1 MNISE
6 LSRQVK
12 IPVQELKL
20 IIPELGFDVGQK
32 AIQVDDRTAVKIIEQ
47 LNNPIIK
54 EKMLAKLKNNQLSGG
69 ENLTVR
75 KNYLD
80 LETSTPAGAK
90 NQHAKISVGETIV
103 VKDLAN
109 QMNLPVT
116 KLILEL
122 MKNGVMAS
130 LNQKIDFETASII
143 ADDLGFSVEKNIG
156 EKNNLIETGQT
167 RAEYF
172 IDDPK
177 NMVPR
182 PPVVVVM
189 GHVDHGKTKLLDAIR
204 ETNLVDAEAGGITQH
219 IGAYQT
225 KKNDQSI
232 TFIDTPGHEAFS
244 AMRSRGA
251 QVADIAILVVAADD
265 GIMPQTIEAISHIRS
280 ANLPMVVAIN
290 KIDKPEANLDK
301 IKSGLAE
308 IGLTPED
315 WGGETICVPISAKQK
330 TNIDLLLE
338 NLLLV
343 YEMEKEKI
351 VANPKRNAIGTIIEA
366 HLDKGEGPVAT
377 VLVQTGT
384 LKISDSVKIGS
395 AFGKIRTI
403 KDWRGK
409 NVAIALPST
418 PVKIVG
424 LKATPEVGEILQVLT
439 DQKEFKKEQKKF
451 KNYKAPAF
459 INTSKHLMNKQKN
472 PVNGQVGEKENVQK
486 INIILKADVLG
497 SLEAI
502 VESLVSLN
510 LPDLVINIV
519 QATLGNITA
528 VEIERAAAQ
537 NALILGFNV
546 KPNPAAEQAA
556 REQKVVI
563 KTAKIIYELIDF
575 IKEEMKKYIKEEII
589 EEVIGQA
596 KVLKI
601 FRTEKK
607 TQIIGAKITAGKIT
621 KECKIKIIRNNELMG
636 KATLAEL
643 QSGRQTV
650 TEVVADQEAG
660 LKIEEQKQ
668 FPADELSVD
677 ESYEHKEHV
686 SCRYIIFKLKK

>member
-32 AIQVDDRTAVKIIEQ
+32 AIQVDGRTAVKIIEQ

-109 QMNLPVT
+109 QMNLPIT

-156 EKNNLIETGQT
+156 EKNNLIKTGQT

-459 INTSKHLMNKQKN
+459 INTSKHLMNEQKN

-502 VESLVSLN
+502 VESLVNLN

-556 REQKVVI
+556 LEQKVVI

-575 IKEEMKKYIKEEII
+575 IKEEMKKNIKEEII

-621 KECKIKIIRNNELMG
+621 KDCKIKIIRNNELMG

-643 QSGRQTV
+643 QSGRQTM

-660 LKIEEQKQ
+660 LKIEGFNEAEENDQLEIYKEQKI
-668 FPADELSVD
+668 VR
-677 ESYEHKEHV
+677 K
-686 SCRYIIFKLKK
+686 I